1 MPALERYRTM
11 RKAAEILRGRLDT
24 VAEILT
30 TEEGKPIAQAKLEV
44 ASSCDFIDWFAEEG
58 RRAYGWIIPSR
69 FEGVSHLA
77 VKEPVGPVAGFTPWN
92 FPVSQSVRKIA
103 PALAAGCSIVHK
115 GAEETPA
122 STAELVRAFAD
133 AGTPPGVVNLVYGD
147 PAYISDYLIPHP
159 VIRKVSFTGST
170 AVGKRIAAMAGQ
182 HMKRMTM
189 ELGGHAP
196 VVVFEDADVEA
207 AVKLLIVSKYRNAG
221 QVCTAPSRFIVHEKV
236 YSRFVNLFTEAS
248 GALKIGDGMD
258 PGAEM
263 GPLAHAR
270 RVDAME
276 DLVADAKKHGA
287 QIRVGGNRIGN
298 KGFFFEPTVL
308 TEVST
313 EARIMNEE
321 PFGPIAAMM
330 PFSSFDAAV
339 TEANRL
345 SYGLAAYA
353 FTRSSKTVAAIGAA
367 IESGMVAIN
376 SATFALPETPIGGV
390 KDSGY
395 GSEGGREAID
405 AYFNT
410 KYIAQAIG

>member
-1 MPALERYRTM
+1 
-11 RKAAEILRGRLDT
+11 
-24 VAEILT
+24 
-30 TEEGKPIAQAKLEV
+30 
-44 ASSCDFIDWFAEEG
+44 
-58 RRAYGWIIPSR
+58 
-69 FEGVSHLA
+69 
-77 VKEPVGPVAGFTPWN
+77 
-92 FPVSQSVRKIA
+92 
-103 PALAAGCSIVHK
+103 
-115 GAEETPA
+115 
-122 STAELVRAFAD
+122 
-133 AGTPPGVVNLVYGD
+133 
-147 PAYISDYLIPHP
+147 
-159 VIRKVSFTGST
+159 
-170 AVGKRIAAMAGQ
+170 
-182 HMKRMTM
+182 
-189 ELGGHAP
+189 
-196 VVVFEDADVEA
+196 
-207 AVKLLIVSKYRNAG
+207 
-221 QVCTAPSRFIVHEKV
+221 
-236 YSRFVNLFTEAS
+236 LFTEAS